1 MVGCGIKNSF
11 VYIFIIKINSTMNK
25 ENLNLLFDFIQN
37 KEGKQ
42 IPLLWKWKNNIPL
55 TKKDLNIKGDLNL
68 SETPIESLPNGL
80 VVSGDLIL
88 SECESL
94 RSLPEGLKVGG
105 SLDLS
110 YSLHLDSLPNGLV
123 VGGDLILSGCE
134 SLDSLPE
141 GLKVGGYLHLD
152 NSDVYELPKGLEV
165 GGDLI
170 VANSGLEEYS
180 DKKLRKM
187 IQPGFIKG
195 KIFYNDEDAASDDDD
210 YDDEEEDDDY

>member
-1 MVGCGIKNSF
+1 
-11 VYIFIIKINSTMNK
+11 MNK

-55 TKKDLNIKGDLNL
+55 TKEDLNIKGDLNL

-105 SLDLS
+105 DLDLF
-110 YSLHLDSLPNGLV
+110 YSLHID
-123 VGGDLILSGCE
+123 
-134 SLDSLPE
+134 
-141 GLKVGGYLHLD
+141 
-152 NSDVYELPKGLEV
+152 
-165 GGDLI
+165 
-170 VANSGLEEYS
+170 
-180 DKKLRKM
+180 
-187 IQPGFIKG
+187 
-195 KIFYNDEDAASDDDD
+195 
-210 YDDEEEDDDY
+210 

>member
-1 MVGCGIKNSF
+1 
-11 VYIFIIKINSTMNK
+11 MNK

-55 TKKDLNIKGDLNL
+55 TKEDLNIKGDLNL

-88 SECESL
+88 S
-94 RSLPEGLKVGG
+94 
-105 SLDLS
+105 
-110 YSLHLDSLPNGLV
+110 
-123 VGGDLILSGCE
+123 GCE

-141 GLKVGGYLHLD
+141 GLKVGGELHLD

-195 KIFYNDEDAASDDDD
+195 KIFYNDEDAANDD
-210 YDDEEEDDDY
+210 YDDEEDDDDY